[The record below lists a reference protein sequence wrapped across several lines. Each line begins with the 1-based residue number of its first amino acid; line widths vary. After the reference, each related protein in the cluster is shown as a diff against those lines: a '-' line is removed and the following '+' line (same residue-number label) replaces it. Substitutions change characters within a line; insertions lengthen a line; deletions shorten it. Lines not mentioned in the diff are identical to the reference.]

1 MQGFAFAANVRNDG
15 PHCSMVEDAPRSA
28 MGRKQTREPVRFWEQ
43 ATIITLSRLINR
55 DRFQD
60 RS

>member
-28 MGRKQTREPVRFWEQ
+28 MGRLCYSTPW
-43 ATIITLSRLINR
+43 ADSGNNPDLSETFMPPYFALNL
-55 DRFQD
+55 
-60 RS
+60 